1 MTGRIQLTDGTID
14 RSELGKTLFHEHVF
28 LGMPGWNLDIKAP
41 RFVRSEAM
49 TRAVDKLQELKGHGC
64 RTLIDPCPMDLGR
77 DVEFVAEAAQR
88 SGMNII
94 CATGVY
100 TEEDGMPFTFRM
112 MPREDII
119 ELFMKEIVDGVG
131 DTGIKAGVIKI
142 ASGPD
147 PKNEYERKM
156 IGAGAEVS
164 RLTGVPII
172 SHTHLSTYGHEQ
184 VDVVERNGGSANCMV
199 VGHSDGQLHS
209 EYPISLA
216 KRGAFVGFDRFGLEF
231 FMSDELRIRNL
242 IEVVRAGYRDQLLI
256 SHDHAVCLLG
266 RGAAIF
272 AELAP
277 QSSLTHIFER
287 IIPRLIELGI
297 SQEDIEA
304 ILVSNPQRLFANAA
318 AQVSIGGK

>member
-1 MTGRIQLTDGTID
+1 M
-14 RSELGKTLFHEHVF
+14 FHEHVY
-28 LGMPGWNLDIKAP
+28 LGMPGWNLDIKAH

-49 TRAVDKLQELKGHGC
+49 TRTVDKLQELKGHGC
-64 RTLIDPCPMDLGR
+64 RTLIDPRPMDLGR

-100 TEEDGMPFTFRM
+100 TEEDGIPYTFRTM
-112 MPREDII
+112 SREDVI
-119 ELFMKEIVDGVG
+119 ELLMKEIIDGVG

-147 PKNEYERKM
+147 PKNEYEQKM

-172 SHTHLSTYGHEQ
+172 SHTHLSTHGHEQ
-184 VDVVERNGGSANCMV
+184 VDMVERNGGSADCMV
-199 VGHSDGQLHS
+199 VGHSDGQESS

-216 KRGAFVGFDRFGLEF
+216 RRGAFVGFDRFGLEF
-231 FMSDELRIRNL
+231 FVSDELRIRNL

-256 SHDHAVCLLG
+256 SHDHAASLLR
-266 RGAAIF
+266 RGAVLF
-272 AELAP
+272 AELAL
-277 QSSLTHIFER
+277 QSSFTHIFES
-287 IIPRLIELGI
+287 IIPRLIERGI
-297 SQEDIEA
+297 TQEDIET
-304 ILVSNPQRLFANAA
+304 ILVRNPQRLFANAA
-318 AQVSIGGK
+318 AQVSSGRK